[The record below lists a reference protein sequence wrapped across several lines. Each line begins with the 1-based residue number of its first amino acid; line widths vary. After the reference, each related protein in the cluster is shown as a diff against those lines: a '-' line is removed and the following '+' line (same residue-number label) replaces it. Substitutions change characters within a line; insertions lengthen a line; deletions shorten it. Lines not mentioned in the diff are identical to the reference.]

1 MNNTVIT
8 HDLHLTTG
16 EFPMS
21 TETFSFKSEAKQLL
35 DLMIHSLYSTK
46 DIFLR
51 ELISNASDALD
62 KLRFE
67 SLTDST
73 LSLEGD
79 LKVQISTAGDANSE
93 ESEGPRRLL
102 ISDNGI
108 GMSRDEMISNLGTIA
123 RSGTRDF
130 ISKLEEQKKE
140 GESQLDRL
148 IGQFGVG
155 FYSSFI
161 AAQKVEVLSRRAG
174 TDEAWLWTSE
184 GDGEFTL
191 EPADKEASG
200 TTITLYLREAD
211 SENGLEDFT
220 AEWTLRQTIK
230 RYSDFVQ
237 YPIELLAKK
246 SKPVVAE
253 EGEDDEEVKDR
264 EPEPYWEWEQV
275 NSMKAIW
282 KRNESEVSDDEYNE
296 FYRHISK
303 AWDEPQQRHRFKTES
318 PFEMTALLFVPA
330 SAPHNLHYRD
340 TKHGLQLY
348 ANRVLIKETCEE
360 VLPTWLRFMKGV
372 VESPDISLNVSR
384 ELLQQDRHVK
394 LIRKQV
400 TKKSVRFLRELLGE
414 DRDGYQQIWD
424 NFGEVLKE
432 SVVDF
437 EQGKDVQ
444 SLFLFKSSA
453 QEEMTTLDE
462 YIERMGEDQEEIY
475 FITGES
481 VEAIERS
488 PHLEAFKSKEV
499 EVLYMDQ
506 PIDEWMMGSL
516 YEYEGKQLRS
526 ISQGDV
532 ELGSEEE
539 RQAAEEERKAAQEEA
554 GDLLEWFKGNLSEH
568 IKEVRLSHRL
578 TDSPACLVNEEGGM
592 TPQME
597 RMMRQMGQEIPKQKR
612 ILELNP
618 KHELFSR
625 LKGIFEEDQESAKLG
640 QYAQLIYGQ
649 ALIAEGSPLTDPSAF
664 NAALIGVMAH

>member
-1 MNNTVIT
+1 
-8 HDLHLTTG
+8 
-16 EFPMS
+16 MS
-21 TETFSFKSEAKQLL
+21 AETFSFKSEAKQLL

-67 SLTDST
+67 SLTDSA
-73 LSLEGD
+73 LSSDGE
-79 LKVQISTAGDANSE
+79 LKVQISTAGVSTSE
-93 ESEGPRRLL
+93 ESEGTRRLF

-108 GMSRDEMISNLGTIA
+108 GMNRDEMISNLGTIA

-130 ISKLEEQKKE
+130 ISKLKEQQRE
-140 GESQLDRL
+140 GEGQVDRL

-161 AAQKVEVLSRRAG
+161 VAHKVEVLSRRAG
-174 TDEAWLWTSE
+174 TTEAWLWSSQ
-184 GDGEFTL
+184 GDGEFSL
-191 EPADKEASG
+191 EPSERETSG
-200 TTITLYLREAD
+200 TTITLYLRDAD
-211 SENGLEDFT
+211 KENGLDDFT
-220 AEWTLRQTIK
+220 TEWTLRQTIK

-237 YPIELLAKK
+237 YPIELLTKK

-253 EGEDDEEVKDR
+253 EDEDDEEVKDR

-282 KRNESEVSDDEYNE
+282 KRNESEVEDDEYNE

-303 AWDEPQQRHRFKTES
+303 AWDEPLQRHRFKTES
-318 PFEMTALLFVPA
+318 PFEMTALLFIPA
-330 SAPHNLHYRD
+330 TAPHNLHYRD

-348 ANRVLIKETCEE
+348 TNRVLIKETCEE

-394 LIRKQV
+394 AIRRQV
-400 TKKSVRFLRELLGE
+400 TKKSVRFLKDLLAE
-414 DRDGYQQIWD
+414 DREAYQKIWD

-432 SVVDF
+432 SVVDY
-437 EQGKDVQ
+437 EQGKEVQ
-444 SLFLFKSSA
+444 TLFLFKSSV
-453 QEEMTTLDE
+453 QDEMTTLDE

-506 PIDEWMMGSL
+506 PIDEWMMGSF
-516 YEYEGKQLRS
+516 YDYEGKQLRS

-597 RMMRQMGQEIPKQKR
+597 RMMRQMGQDVPKQKR

-625 LKGIFEEDQESAKLG
+625 LKGIYEADKEDTKLG

-649 ALIAEGSPLTDPSAF
+649 ALIAEGSPLTDPTAF
-664 NAALIGVMAH
+664 NAALIGVMAHS